1 MNRLVVAEVQRFV
14 SVGLLNTIVGLAVI
28 YAAKLLLQ
36 LGDAAAN
43 ALGYSVGIL
52 LGFALNSRWTFAY
65 RGASLPAFARFAL
78 TTCVAYVV
86 NLATVLVA
94 IRGGLD
100 SYVAQ
105 ALGVV
110 PYTVT
115 TFIASKYF
123 VFRAQRDRS

>member
-1 MNRLVVAEVQRFV
+1 MSRFVVEVQRFV

-28 YAAKLLLQ
+28 YAAKLFLQ
-36 LGDAAAN
+36 LGDGAAN
-43 ALGYSVGIL
+43 ALGYSMGIL

-78 TTCVAYVV
+78 TTCVAYVM

-105 ALGVV
+105 ALGIV
-110 PYTVT
+110 PYTIT
-115 TFIASKYF
+115 TFIFSKYV
-123 VFRAQRDRS
+123 VFRIQRNQS

>member
-1 MNRLVVAEVQRFV
+1 MSRFVVEVQRFV

-28 YAAKLLLQ
+28 YAAKLFLQ
-36 LGDAAAN
+36 LGDGAAN
-43 ALGYSVGIL
+43 ALGYSMGIL

-78 TTCVAYVV
+78 TTCVAYIM

-105 ALGVV
+105 ALGIV
-110 PYTVT
+110 PYTIT
-115 TFIASKYF
+115 TFIFSKYF
-123 VFRAQRDRS
+123 VFRIQRNQS

>member
-1 MNRLVVAEVQRFV
+1 MSRFVVEVQRFL

-28 YAAKLLLQ
+28 YAAKLFLQ
-36 LGDAAAN
+36 LGDGAAN
-43 ALGYSVGIL
+43 ALGYSMGIL

-78 TTCVAYVV
+78 TTCVAYVM

-105 ALGVV
+105 ALGIV
-110 PYTVT
+110 PYTIT
-115 TFIASKYF
+115 TFIFSKYF
-123 VFRAQRDRS
+123 VFRIQRNQS